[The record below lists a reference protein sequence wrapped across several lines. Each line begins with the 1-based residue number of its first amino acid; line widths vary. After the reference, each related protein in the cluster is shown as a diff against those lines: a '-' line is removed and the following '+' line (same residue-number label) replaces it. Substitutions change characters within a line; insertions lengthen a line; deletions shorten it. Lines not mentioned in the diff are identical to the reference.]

1 MHDCFLV
8 KVYPKKQQKYRMY
21 LEMRREVK
29 QLEQYTTEDNM
40 ISKYKLKTLQ
50 NVRNKIILI

>member
-1 MHDCFLV
+1 
-8 KVYPKKQQKYRMY
+8 MY

-50 NVRNKIILI
+50 NVRNKKR